1 MSCEGILW
9 GVVLWFLSQA
19 IVTPMM
25 GGGFFS
31 ADMGGMM
38 AVVASLMGHV
48 VYGVLLG
55 AIAGA
60 ADESS
65 PAARAYAAPA
75 GGGRV

>member
-1 MSCEGILW
+1 MLW

-60 ADESS
+60 ADESP

-75 GGGRV
+75 GGSRV